1 MIVQVH
7 VKYNFFSSLM
17 CIDQNVLKNCKNW
30 KEKKPNN
37 ILHEKID
44 AVIEK
49 NSLELQFV
57 IHISCFSD
65 MAYN

>member
-1 MIVQVH
+1 MFSKIV
-7 VKYNFFSSLM
+7 K
-17 CIDQNVLKNCKNW
+17 IKKKKKN
-30 KEKKPNN
+30 NN
-37 ILHEKID
+37 IFQEKID

>member
-1 MIVQVH
+1 MFSKIV
-7 VKYNFFSSLM
+7 K
-17 CIDQNVLKNCKNW
+17 IKKKKKN
-30 KEKKPNN
+30 NN
-37 ILHEKID
+37 IFQEKID

-49 NSLELQFV
+49 NSFELQFV

>member
-1 MIVQVH
+1 MFSKIV
-7 VKYNFFSSLM
+7 K
-17 CIDQNVLKNCKNW
+17 IKKNKTT
-30 KEKKPNN
+30 NN
-37 ILHEKID
+37 IFQEKID

>member
-1 MIVQVH
+1 MFSKIVKIQ
-7 VKYNFFSSLM
+7 KKK
-17 CIDQNVLKNCKNW
+17 KN
-30 KEKKPNN
+30 NN
-37 ILHEKID
+37 IFQEKID

>member
-1 MIVQVH
+1 MFSKV
-7 VKYNFFSSLM
+7 VK
-17 CIDQNVLKNCKNW
+17 I
-30 KEKKPNN
+30 KKKKKSNN
-37 ILHEKID
+37 IFHEKID

>member
-1 MIVQVH
+1 MFSKIV
-7 VKYNFFSSLM
+7 K
-17 CIDQNVLKNCKNW
+17 I
-30 KEKKPNN
+30 KKKKKKNN
-37 ILHEKID
+37 IFQEKID

>member
-1 MIVQVH
+1 MFSKIVKVQ
-7 VKYNFFSSLM
+7 KKK
-17 CIDQNVLKNCKNW
+17 KN
-30 KEKKPNN
+30 NN
-37 ILHEKID
+37 IFHEKID

>member
-1 MIVQVH
+1 
-7 VKYNFFSSLM
+7 M
-17 CIDQNVLKNCKNW
+17 CIDQNVLKNCKNS
-30 KEKKPNN
+30 KEKKNNN
-37 ILHEKID
+37 IFHEKID